1 MSTRGRGK
9 VEGEFVEF
17 PQGSP
22 TKHPQIQ
29 GFFIGFV
36 ENLSFSSASGGGPR
50 LATKLKISI
59 EAGSGTTLI
68 LAKQTLGTA
77 LSVMNRRRL
86 DESFAQPIGAP
97 GGMQ

>member
-1 MSTRGRGK
+1 M
-9 VEGEFVEF
+9 V
-17 PQGSP
+17 
-22 TKHPQIQ
+22 
-29 GFFIGFV
+29 FFGFV
-36 ENLSFSSASGGGPR
+36 GNLFFAASGEGPL
-50 LATKLKISI
+50 LARKQKISI

>member
-1 MSTRGRGK
+1 M
-9 VEGEFVEF
+9 
-17 PQGSP
+17 
-22 TKHPQIQ
+22 H
-29 GFFIGFV
+29 GFFLDSLGIYF
-36 ENLSFSSASGGGPR
+36 FAASDEGPL
-50 LATKLKISI
+50 LARKQKISI

>member
-1 MSTRGRGK
+1 MVFLLDSLG
-9 VEGEFVEF
+9 
-17 PQGSP
+17 
-22 TKHPQIQ
+22 IY
-29 GFFIGFV
+29 FFA
-36 ENLSFSSASGGGPR
+36 ASGEGPL
-50 LATKLKISI
+50 LARKPKISI